1 MTSCRKN
8 YIIFATVGAKMLR
21 DDILDRIEYEKLKV
35 FSAADFIDLAP
46 SGAVRKTLERMEDD
60 GTIRR
65 LIQGFYDKPKFN
77 SKFMAFEAPNI
88 DDLAWGIANRYGWHI
103 CPSGNYALNI
113 LGLSTQIPSQ
123 YVYISDGPYRFYEVM
138 GVRLTFKHST
148 NREVSN
154 FSPITMLVI
163 QALKAIGRE
172 NLTWQDVEHLRR
184 RLSPENK
191 DVILQEGRR
200 TSFWIYQVI
209 RDICEV

>member
-1 MTSCRKN
+1 
-8 YIIFATVGAKMLR
+8 MLR
-21 DDILDRIEYEKLKV
+21 NEILDRIEYEKLKV
-35 FSAADFIDLAP
+35 FSAADFIDLAT

-77 SKFMAFEAPNI
+77 DKFLAFEAPNI

-113 LGLSTQIPSQ
+113 LGLSTQIPAQ

-138 GVRLTFKHST
+138 GVRLTFKHSA
-148 NREVSN
+148 NREVSH
-154 FSPITMLVI
+154 FSSITMIVI

-172 NLTWQDVEHLRR
+172 NLTCENIEHLRR

-191 DVILQEGRR
+191 NVILREGRR

>member
-1 MTSCRKN
+1 
-8 YIIFATVGAKMLR
+8 MLR
-21 DDILDRIEYEKLKV
+21 DDILDRIEYEELKV

-46 SGAVRKTLERMEDD
+46 SGAVRKALERMEDD

-77 SKFMAFEAPNI
+77 NRFLAFEAPNI

-138 GVRLTFKHST
+138 GIRLTFKHSA
-148 NREVSN
+148 NREVSD
-154 FSPITMLVI
+154 FSPITSIVI
-163 QALKAIGRE
+163 QALKAIGQE
-172 NLTWQDVEHLRR
+172 NLTWEDIEHLRR
-184 RLSPENK
+184 RLSSENK

-200 TSFWIYQVI
+200 TSFWIYKAI

>member
-1 MTSCRKN
+1 
-8 YIIFATVGAKMLR
+8 MLR
-21 DDILDRIEYEKLKV
+21 DDILNRIEYEKLKV
-35 FSAADFIDLAP
+35 FSTADFIDLAP

-65 LIQGFYDKPKFN
+65 LIQGFYDMPKFN
-77 SKFMAFEAPNI
+77 RKFMAFEAPNI

-123 YVYISDGPYRFYEVM
+123 YVYISTGPYRFYEVM

-148 NREVSN
+148 SREVSD
-154 FSPITMLVI
+154 FSLITMIVI
-163 QALKAIGRE
+163 QAIKTIGRE
-172 NLTWQDVEHLRR
+172 NLTWEDIGHLRR
-184 RLSPENK
+184 WLTPEDK
-191 DVILQEGRR
+191 DLILLEGRR